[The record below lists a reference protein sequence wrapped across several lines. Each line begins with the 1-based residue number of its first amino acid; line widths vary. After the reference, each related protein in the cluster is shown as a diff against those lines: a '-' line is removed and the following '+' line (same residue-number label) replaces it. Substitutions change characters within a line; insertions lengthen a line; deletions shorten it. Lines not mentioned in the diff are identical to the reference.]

1 MEFRVETD
9 EIEELGSIYDEPPP
23 FKEYRAGLTQY
34 YIDNVPVTED
44 EFRKAIAKEKATHE
58 GRP

>member
-9 EIEELGSIYDEPPP
+9 EIEEWGSIYDSPV
-23 FKEYRAGLTQY
+23 FKQYWPGLTRY
-34 YIDNVPVTED
+34 YIDNVPVSED